1 MAKVRKLTPRRLKRI
16 IEEEKRRLRISK
28 PRPVT
33 KSKPRPVTKSK
44 PRTRKKKHNSSSSVV
59 AQIRALA
66 ELKRRETKAAKRLKR
81 IYEARKLI
89 KKELIRRL

>member
-16 IEEEKRRLRISK
+16 IEEEKRRLRI
-28 PRPVT
+28 
-33 KSKPRPVTKSK
+33 SKPRPVTKSK